1 MGAAPLEVLRVAARM
16 AADLPGQSR
25 RHVLETAAE
34 SVGLSLDRRFLAAD
48 LDRLEWELRQYQ
60 GTFRPE
66 QRRQLRELREAA
78 LQAMEFF
85 AEFRPRL
92 VGDVLFGTAD
102 DRSPIALQLF
112 ADTPEQVI
120 ERLLEREIPSRNRS
134 GPGTT
139 ETGTANGSRYSPLVP
154 ESTWSFWR
162 CFPLNASGRRRWC
175 REGEGP
181 SFGGCPVAG
190 LKRCWPTRRVEVGA
204 REPSSLR
211 RLACLAGAEP
221 VHGVDQHL
229 DLVGV
234 HVLVDA
240 VS

>member
-120 ERLLEREIPSRNRS
+120 ERLLEREIPFEESERTWHYGDGHSERVS
-134 GPGTT
+134 VFAFGAGEHLVVLEVFPA
-139 ETGTANGSRYSPLVP
+139 ERIRQAPLVP
-154 ESTWSFWR
+154 
-162 CFPLNASGRRRWC
+162 
-175 REGEGP
+175 
-181 SFGGCPVAG
+181 GGG
-190 LKRCWPTRRVEVGA
+190 GA
-204 REPSSLR
+204 KLR
-211 RLACLAGAEP
+211 RLSRGRLEALLADETG
-221 VHGVDQHL
+221 
-229 DLVGV
+229 
-234 HVLVDA
+234 
-240 VS
+240 